1 MPGAG
6 HNLLVPMRF
15 TPFALAAVAVAVS
28 VGACA
33 RDRDEVE
40 PAPEEFCEA
49 AIDLDRGL
57 ERMVDLDRQVLLVRR
72 VAETAPADIEA
83 DAQTFLDAMEAVRDD
98 PDDPSLRDD
107 PDVQEAV
114 ENVNR
119 YAVEGCA
126 LYEQEGGGSPF

>member
-1 MPGAG
+1 MPT
-6 HNLLVPMRF
+6 RF
-15 TPFALAAVAVAVS
+15 ASFAFAVLAAAVS
-28 VGACA
+28 VSACA
-33 RDRDEVE
+33 RDRDAVE
-40 PAPEEFCEA
+40 PAPDAFCEA

-57 ERMVDLDRQVLLVRR
+57 ERMVDLDRQVRLVRR
-72 VAETAPADIEA
+72 VAETAPVEIEA
-83 DAQTFLDAMEAVRDD
+83 DARTFLEAMEAVRDD

>member
-1 MPGAG
+1 
-6 HNLLVPMRF
+6 VPTRF
-15 TPFALAAVAVAVS
+15 ASFAFAVLAAAVS
-28 VGACA
+28 VSACA
-33 RDRDEVE
+33 RDRDAVE
-40 PAPEEFCEA
+40 PAPDAFCEA

-57 ERMVDLDRQVLLVRR
+57 ERMVDLDRQVRLVRR
-72 VAETAPADIEA
+72 VAETAPVEIEA
-83 DAQTFLDAMEAVRDD
+83 DARTFLEAMEAVRDD

>member
-1 MPGAG
+1 MPT
-6 HNLLVPMRF
+6 RF
-15 TPFALAAVAVAVS
+15 ASFALAVVAAVASVS
-28 VGACA
+28 ACA

-40 PAPEEFCEA
+40 PAPDAFCEA

-57 ERMVDLDRQVLLVRR
+57 ERMVDLDRQVRLVRR

-83 DAQTFLDAMEAVRDD
+83 DAQTFLQAMEAVRDD
-98 PDDPSLRDD
+98 PDDESLRDD
-107 PDVQEAV
+107 PDVQQAV

>member
-1 MPGAG
+1 
-6 HNLLVPMRF
+6 VPTRLA
-15 TPFALAAVAVAVS
+15 PLALAVVAVAVS
-28 VGACA
+28 FSACA
-33 RDRDEVE
+33 RDGDRDQVE
-40 PAPEEFCEA
+40 PAPEAFCEA

-57 ERMVDLDRQVLLVRR
+57 ERMVGLDRQVRLVRR
-72 VAETAPADIEA
+72 VAETAPADVEA
-83 DAQTFLDAMEAVRDD
+83 DAQTFLEAMEAVRAD